1 MDLNRIAANIAQGS
15 TVSRITSRFAQE
27 YWQESIRYLIATDRS
42 LGVDIRNNLIKEIH
56 DAASPGALESG
67 WHDTS
72 EKGKGFRP
80 GYVSF
85 GLRPAAWVGLIGTL
99 LITGEYKNKIKTK
112 SPDPTSPEFKDF
124 VKRGGNPD
132 AAGFI
137 IGMQLYAD
145 YYHKRGGGRKKKEEG
160 EEEEEGSAAPVDFK
174 TDLGEALVELNNLE
188 QVVDITLV
196 DPDKTRKGID
206 DIINA
211 VKTNPPKKAKSKSKT
226 VRRQLSPFGSI
237 RRFIDY
243 LDEVGRNQFYKDE
256 LEAVGQFT
264 GIALHTI
271 RQRLERA
278 GKRYV
283 PANIKNLP
291 KDQLPVVPPV
301 TLPMEEPGYKKPLK
315 PPGR

>member
-1 MDLNRIAANIAQGS
+1 MNLHRIAINIIQGS
-15 TVSRITSRFAQE
+15 PAARVANKFAQE
-27 YWQESIRYLIATDRS
+27 YWQDSIRYLIATDRS
-42 LGVDIRNNLIKEIH
+42 LGVDIRNNLVKEIH
-56 DAASPGALESG
+56 AAASTGALESG

-112 SPDPTSPEFKDF
+112 SPEPTSPEFKDF
-124 VKRGGNPD
+124 VKNGGNPD

-137 IGMQLYAD
+137 IEMQLYAD
-145 YYHKRGGGRKKKEEG
+145 YYHKRGGGRKKEED
-160 EEEEEGSAAPVDFK
+160 EEESAASASFK
-174 TDLGEALVELNNLE
+174 TDLGEALVELDNLE

-206 DIINA
+206 DIIDA
-211 VKTNPPKKAKSKSKT
+211 VKTNPPEKAKSKSKT
-226 VRRQLSPFGSI
+226 VRKQLSPFGSI

-243 LDEVGRNQFYKDE
+243 LDEVGRRQFYKDE
-256 LEAVGQFT
+256 LEAVGKFT
-264 GIALHTI
+264 GIELYKI

-278 GKRYV
+278 GKSYV
-283 PANIKNLP
+283 PADIKNIP
-291 KDQLPVVPPV
+291 KDQLPVVPSV